1 MKNKIPIYTYV
12 ILLTILVIYLVS
24 PILNLNLKMD
34 ANVVGI
40 ASLIVILSFALIII
54 EELPRIRK
62 IKMSAT
68 GIEAELDKLKQEAEQ
83 LEISPS
89 EESKIEVQEIIS
101 SDLRNPTGSLLELI
115 IEIEKK
121 IRLISEKLGYKSWRY
136 ESAYKLS
143 YILQEKEVLNE
154 KELAIFRSFWKI
166 RNRIIHGDL
175 EITQSVLEDAI
186 NLGERLLSK
195 LDSKYKEME
204 REN

>member
-12 ILLTILVIYLVS
+12 ILLTILIIYLVS

-34 ANVVGI
+34 VNVVGI

-83 LEISPS
+83 LEIPPS

-115 IEIEKK
+115 IEIEKNARA
-121 IRLISEKLGYKSWRY
+121 RLKSV
-136 ESAYKLS
+136 
-143 YILQEKEVLNE
+143 Q
-154 KELAIFRSFWKI
+154 
-166 RNRIIHGDL
+166 
-175 EITQSVLEDAI
+175 
-186 NLGERLLSK
+186 LLF
-195 LDSKYKEME
+195 
-204 REN
+204 NFPFN